1 MAAPNVAG
9 MLTCYLDKD
18 ASTYAGVSTTANQE
32 SAIAFLQNYQRTDI
46 VDWGGGLTNLHRA
59 YTPYQDYTITWSL
72 GHGASSHNIGTFNNG
87 DNFAY
92 DLSTTFRNAA
102 SEQLYTVTHTVTSG
116 AVPSGTSIGSNGITS
131 GNISGYY
138 GSSNNVSFTLQVSN
152 GFDSETKDYE
162 LVINSTEGTSY
173 VGVSFNGV
181 TLE

>member
-18 ASTYAGVSTTANQE
+18 ASTYAGVSTTANQD
-32 SAIAFLQNYQRTDI
+32 SAISFLSSYQRNDI
-46 VDWGGGLTNLHRA
+46 VDWGGGLTNLYRA
-59 YTPYQDYTITWSL
+59 YTPFQDYTITWSL
-72 GHGASSHNIGTFNNG
+72 GHGASSHNIGTFDNG

-92 DLSTTFRNAA
+92 DLSATFRNAA

-116 AVPSGTSIGSNGITS
+116 ALPSGTSIGSNGITS
-131 GNISGYY
+131 GNLSGYY
-138 GSSNNVSFTLQVSN
+138 GSSNNVSFTLQVEN